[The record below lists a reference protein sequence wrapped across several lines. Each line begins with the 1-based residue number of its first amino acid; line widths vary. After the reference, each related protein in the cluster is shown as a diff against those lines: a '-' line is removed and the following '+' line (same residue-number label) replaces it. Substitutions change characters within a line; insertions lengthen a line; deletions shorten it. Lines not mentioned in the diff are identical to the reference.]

1 MVVVGAA
8 GLALGLSWTFWFLP
22 RLKKL
27 VASNHCLTLELR
39 FESYH
44 RRFQTWPEGG
54 NTDILLALRG
64 SNPKKI
70 VFLRDSDGFPIE
82 NNALVDPWETPLR
95 IERDTSGI
103 PRPVSAGPNKRHGD
117 DDDIDSRVA
126 REDARKLYGSDEK
139 IPQFEPEAAAAAA
152 PQP

>member
-44 RRFQTWPEGG
+44 RRFSQWPEGG
-54 NTDILLALRG
+54 NTDILLAMRG
-64 SNPKKI
+64 QNPGRV
-70 VFLRDSDGFPIE
+70 VFIKDNDGFLIA
-82 NNALVDPWETPLR
+82 NNAIVDPWETAFR
-95 IERDTSGI
+95 IERDAGGV

-117 DDDIDSRVA
+117 GDDIDSRVA
-126 REDARKLYGSDEK
+126 REDARKVYGSDEK
-139 IPQFEPEAAAAAA
+139 IPKFEPEAS
-152 PQP
+152 PVPPRT